1 MPLIELI
8 KMSAYNRHN
17 NIIKYWLFSLCALI
31 IFIIII
37 GGYTRL
43 TGSGLSITEWRPVT
57 GVILPMSD
65 DVWIKEFDKY
75 KQSPEFRHIN
85 FMIDLLEFKKIY
97 ITEYFHRIL
106 GRVLFL
112 LYSLPLLYFLIKR
125 YISTKELPRY
135 TFALILILAQG
146 VAGWYMVKSGLINDP
161 HVSHFRLALH
171 LLLAVFLYTILLWQF
186 FKCSGEIILIPARIN
201 ISFIK
206 LVAVITILILFLQI
220 ILGAFVAGLK
230 AGLIYNQFPLMGE
243 SIIPDEVWK
252 NGASLYDPVF
262 IQFIHRFGAY
272 VVTICILL
280 LLIKGYELRITK
292 LNNALFMLFL
302 VLAIQFALGVLTLI
316 YLVPTSLAII
326 HQVGAVI
333 LLTTLLRVYF
343 LLICAETELI

>member
-1 MPLIELI
+1 MN
-8 KMSAYNRHN
+8 SYNAHN

-43 TGSGLSITEWRPVT
+43 TGSGLSITEWKPVT
-57 GVILPMSD
+57 GVILPISSD
-65 DVWIKEFDKY
+65 AWIQEFEKY
-75 KQSPEFRHIN
+75 KQSPEFKHIN
-85 FMIDLLEFKKIY
+85 FMIDLLEFKTIY

-112 LYSLPLLYFLIKR
+112 LYLLPLVYFVVKKYISVEEYPR
-125 YISTKELPRY
+125 YIL
-135 TFALILILAQG
+135 ALILIVAQG

-171 LLLAVFLYTILLWQF
+171 LLLAVLLYAIILWQF
-186 FKCSGEIILIPARIN
+186 FKCSGEMILIPVKIN
-201 ISFIK
+201 ISAIK
-206 LVAVITILILFLQI
+206 LIALITILMLFLQI
-220 ILGAFVAGLK
+220 IVGAFVAGLK

-243 SIIPDEVWK
+243 AIIPHEIWR
-252 NGASLYDPVF
+252 NGVSLYDPVF
-262 IQFIHRFGAY
+262 IQFVHRLGAY
-272 VVTICILL
+272 IITICVVVLL
-280 LLIKGYELRITK
+280 LKGYKLKITK

-302 VLAIQFALGVLTLI
+302 VLVIQFILGIATLI

-343 LLICAETELI
+343 LLICTETEIL

>member
-1 MPLIELI
+1 MD
-8 KMSAYNRHN
+8 SYNAHN

-31 IFIIII
+31 IFIIMI

-43 TGSGLSITEWRPVT
+43 TGSGLSITEWKPVT
-57 GVILPMSD
+57 GVVLPITGD
-65 DVWIKEFDKY
+65 AWIQEFEKY

-112 LYSLPLLYFLIKR
+112 LYALPLLYFMIKKYISVEEYPR
-125 YISTKELPRY
+125 YIL
-135 TFALILILAQG
+135 ALILILAQG
-146 VAGWYMVKSGLINDP
+146 AAGWYMVKSGLIHDP

-171 LLLAVFLYTILLWQF
+171 LLLAVVLYTILVWQF
-186 FKCSGEIILIPARIN
+186 FKCSGEIILIPAKKN
-201 ISFIK
+201 TSAIK
-206 LVAVITILILFLQI
+206 LLALTTILILFLQI
-220 ILGAFVAGLK
+220 IVGAFVAGLK
-230 AGLIYNQFPLMGE
+230 AGLIYNQFPLMGG
-243 SIIPDEVWK
+243 SIMPDEIWR

-262 IQFIHRFGAY
+262 IQFVHRFGAY
-272 VVTICILL
+272 IVTICVVLL
-280 LLIKGYELRITK
+280 LLKGYELKITK
-292 LNNALFMLFL
+292 LNYALFTLFL
-302 VLAIQFALGVLTLI
+302 VLIVQFILGIATLV

-343 LLICAETELI
+343 LLICTETEIL

>member
-1 MPLIELI
+1 
-8 KMSAYNRHN
+8 MSAYNRHN

-43 TGSGLSITEWRPVT
+43 TGSGLSITEWKPVT
-57 GVILPMSD
+57 GVILPISD
-65 DVWIKEFDKY
+65 DAWIKEFDKY

-186 FKCSGEIILIPARIN
+186 FKCSGEMILIPARIN

-343 LLICAETELI
+343 LLICTESELI